1 MSFLETLF
9 CDCLYHSE
17 ISNIKIKN
25 KLLKIILD
33 IEKNKKSDEKTN
45 IGGFQKELECR
56 ELFLSLISDEIKK
69 YKSLL
74 NFNRE
79 LKLDNFWC
87 NINYKNNYN
96 LSHIHPK
103 TYFSGV
109 YYLKVPKNSGQIVF
123 NNSNIFIRM
132 HTELETACNNPNFNV
147 CREVNPKE
155 DLLLMFPSYLVHE
168 VEKNNSDDKRISIS
182 FNLIL

>member
-17 ISNIKIKN
+17 VSNIKIKN

-123 NNSNIFIRM
+123 NNSNIFLRM
-132 HTELETACNNPNFNV
+132 HPELETACNNPNFNV